1 MAENDFYSLDGA
13 KNVAIL
19 QIRCSMLVSG
29 CVEYFCFSSSKKRV
43 ELCISS
49 WSGVQQPCIESK

>member
-29 CVEYFCFSSSKKRV
+29 CVEFFCFSS
-43 ELCISS
+43 ELNYVLAV
-49 WSGVQQPCIESK
+49 GVACSNPA